1 MLLIFY
7 ELVYLFTGIVSS
19 GQADQRKWPPK
30 ADDTCGY
37 QHLSEH
43 FIVFHPPSINQ
54 LVDVVFCDHL
64 ILKFMDGVR
73 CLSRC
78 ALIAL
83 QIAANSNH
91 LYISFYIKDS
101 VHTCVGDEGAAGA
114 EDGGCICGLEETG
127 GRFGAGGLDG
137 GSGRV
142 DPFTPPSVLSGC
154 SPPIARELA
163 A

>member
-1 MLLIFY
+1 M
-7 ELVYLFTGIVSS
+7 
-19 GQADQRKWPPK
+19 
-30 ADDTCGY
+30 
-37 QHLSEH
+37 SER

-64 ILKFMDGVR
+64 ILKFMNGVR

-83 QIAANSNH
+83 QIVANSNH
-91 LYISFYIKDS
+91 SLYISLYNIIKDS

-114 EDGGCICGLEETG
+114 EDGGCTCGLEETG

-142 DPFTPPSVLSGC
+142 DLFTPPSVLSGC
-154 SPPIARELA
+154 SPPTARGLA